1 MDLLEKV
8 DQIRARTGL
17 SYREA
22 KALLEAANGDLLEAL
37 ALFEDTHERSEFW
50 VKSGELVTKV
60 KELIHQGN
68 VTNIRIKSQDKLLLD
83 IPLTAGVIAAV
94 LAPQITILAALASL
108 FSQFQIEVERKNQ
121 QKQETPQTE

>member
-1 MDLLEKV
+1 MDLLAKI

-22 KALLEAANGDLLEAL
+22 RGLLAAADGDLLEAL
-37 ALFEDTHERSEFW
+37 ALFEDKNERSEIW

-68 VTNIRIKSQDKLLLD
+68 VTNLRIKTQDKVLVD
-83 IPLTAGVIAAV
+83 IPLTAGVVAAL

-108 FSQFQIEVERKNQ
+108 FSQFQIEVERNNK
-121 QKQETPQTE
+121 

>member
-1 MDLLEKV
+1 MDILEKV

-22 KALLEAANGDLLEAL
+22 KALLEATNGDVLEAL
-37 ALFEDTHERSEFW
+37 ARFEETHERSEFW

-83 IPLTAGVIAAV
+83 IPLTAGVVAAL

-121 QKQETPQTE
+121 NQQDAPETE